1 MRHHAEQRRLWRSD
15 ARFKVVSAGRRSGK
29 TELAKRDSVIGA
41 LEETEVEGARYILAA
56 PTLAQAKEI
65 FWQDL
70 QDLVPEW
77 AKVKTSHSELTIWL
91 VNGSRLMVC
100 GLDRPQR
107 IEGSPIRDI
116 KVDEYANCQADAWD
130 AHIRPAL
137 STADCLG
144 TAWLFGV
151 PEGRNHYYKKHQQA
165 RSCSDGEWDAFTWHS
180 ADIIPAEEVE
190 AARGSMDVMTFR
202 QEYEGSFETF
212 EGRAYYDFGDGN
224 LRELRY
230 DPDLDLIFCFDF
242 NVSPGTASV
251 WQEQSIGT
259 CCVGEVWIP
268 QNSNTPAVCEKL
280 AADWGAE
287 GAGHKGRVK
296 CYGDATGGARGTAK
310 VDGTDWEI
318 IEGHMRRAFPG
329 TVRVAG
335 RTLHRVSVNVP
346 KRNPR
351 ERSRVNAVN
360 ARIKAADGT
369 RRLFVD
375 PKRAPHVVEDLEG
388 VRLLKGGSGEI
399 DKKADPELTHL
410 SDGAGYYVEREH
422 PARAGKTGGVRRM
435 G

>member
-1 MRHHAEQRRLWRSD
+1 VTEPALTRRWTPLKYHAEQRRLWRSD

-29 TELAKRDSVIGA
+29 TELAKRDSVVGA
-41 LEETEVEGARYILAA
+41 LKETEVEGARFILAA

-65 FWQDL
+65 FWQDI

-77 AKVKTSHSELTIWL
+77 AKMKVSHSDLTIWL
-91 VNGSRLMVC
+91 VNG
-100 GLDRPQR
+100 
-107 IEGSPIRDI
+107 
-116 KVDEYANCQADAWD
+116 DEYANCQADAWD

-137 STADCLG
+137 STADCIG

-165 RSCSDGEWDAFTWHS
+165 RSCSDGEWEAFTWHS
-180 ADIIPAEEVE
+180 ADIIPAAEVE
-190 AARGSMDVMTFR
+190 AARASMDTMTFR
-202 QEYEGSFETF
+202 QEYEGSFESF
-212 EGRAYYDFGDGN
+212 EGRAYYAFGEGN
-224 LRELRY
+224 LRKLMY

-280 AADWGAE
+280 AADWGTK
-287 GAGHKGRVK
+287 GVGHKGRVK

-310 VDGTDWEI
+310 VSGTDWEI
-318 IEGHMRRAFPG
+318 IEDHMRRAFPG
-329 TVRVAG
+329 TVSVAG
-335 RTLHRVSVNVP
+335 RTLHRVSMNVP
-346 KRNPR
+346 KKNPR

-360 ARIKAADGT
+360 TRIKAADGT

-375 PKRAPHVVEDLEG
+375 PRKAPHVVEDLEG

-399 DKKADPELTHL
+399 DKKADPELTHM

-422 PARAGKTGGVRRM
+422 PAKAGKTGGVKRM